1 VIANGTARRANLFA
15 GVFLLGIAVAMLVGT
30 GGLPAPGRAN
40 DPGAAGYPRLLA
52 IAIAAL
58 AIALLFQRD
67 KGTERLPRGSDARRV
82 IAILVMLLVYVN
94 ILAALG
100 FILATALFLVGA
112 LALAGVRHPAPL
124 ATVPIVFSAAVYY
137 VFSVT
142 LRVSLPRG
150 IVERFLS

>member
-1 VIANGTARRANLFA
+1 
-15 GVFLLGIAVAMLVGT
+15 
-30 GGLPAPGRAN
+30 
-40 DPGAAGYPRLLA
+40 
-52 IAIAAL
+52 
-58 AIALLFQRD
+58 
-67 KGTERLPRGSDARRV
+67 
-82 IAILVMLLVYVN
+82 MLLVYVN